1 MDRVGVGLAGVLVA
15 KLGRGKGGTPVLV
28 CHNVGENRS
37 VLIGA
42 DGTELER
49 LARLGS
55 LAVDGLCELELELAR
70 SRDVGVVER
79 GSVGAVGV
87 GHVAFE
93 RAVTAVRNTHGH
105 GHIGS
110 GRPTICVVADLVHDV
125 GERLAR
131 SVNVVRD
138 GIETRSATNHG
149 GSVGK
154 GLADP
159 IALLVGLIETEREAF
174 ALADLGAAVDDL
186 AHRDDGFARGDVGV
200 VERGGVGAVCVLD
213 GLDLEV
219 AAVLGVADRD
229 DGPDVGGVGP
239 ACTLRGGLVHGVAV
253 GAGGVESQLA
263 ELGGAGALDSDLVA
277 HLLAVLV
284 EQSEGELPGEALSLL
299 AVDGL
304 VHRERGAGGLGLVGV
319 VELGSANIC
328 LGTGSVELVR
338 DVGAQTGIG
347 GYSHRDG
354 GDDVRGVRPTLRGG
368 CDLVDAIGVGLAG
381 VLVGELGHGEG
392 GRAVLTGGDVLKRG
406 RALVGGGGGE
416 LERLPCLGSGTVDGL
431 AHRELELAGGLPV
444 HVVEEGRLRVLRG
457 RGVRDSAGRERA
469 VAVVGADR
477 DGRGHVAGHGPAHR
491 GRRGLMNEVLVG
503 LTGVCQAE
511 LDLAEGGAGGA
522 HRRGDVGLGHGS
534 SHAGCPELEIKL
546 LVGLGSRAV
555 HGLGDEDG
563 RRARCLVEVVELSRT
578 HVRPVIDRS
587 DKPVGGRVH
596 LDVHRNNHVVVSGP
610 SIAVVANLVNHIRI
624 RAGLVK
630 RQLVKGRRAAG
641 RDAHRTA
648 ELLARGL
655 AIGIGLVKR
664 KLKDLVGLD
673 GGRTVH
679 GLAHRDDSLAVGN
692 MEVVER
698 SRAAVGNRTIV
709 VDLRHKVARSV
720 VNGDLD
726 RDVDVCV
733 IGPTHTQVSGLVD
746 NVLVHARL
754 AKGDGTEL
762 GSARTGHRQRRA
774 TLGHGSVRRGSLEL
788 ERKLLVDGVVLF
800 AVDHLVHSKRRGGGL
815 CLVGIVELS
824 DAHIGL
830 GALGVEPVR
839 DVRREHAGVGG
850 HAHRDGRNDV
860 GGVGPALRGLRD
872 LVDAVGVG
880 LAGVLVGELGRGEGG
895 GAVLDSG
902 DVLKR
907 RRVGGVVALGGGRE
921 LERLAGLGRQ
931 AVDGLRQAELELARH
946 NKGVV
951 LLVGDVERG
960 RRARLSN
967 ANRLGLVERLLVL
980 LLAVGALE
988 HEVRLVAGAL
998 IACGSLGLH
1007 EVVERVGQKRRL
1019 LGAELHHA
1027 VVVAHLRANKRLG
1040 AVPGNLVQLE
1050 RGAAEDLLGV
1060 GSVRLRDGDAVARSL
1075 GGGAGLHDGPQL
1087 LVRGGAVGNAG
1098 DLGTVRQADLV
1109 ARVAGGLHLIYH
1121 VDCARIGNGKRQP
1134 RGARAV
1140 VKRDVLGEGGAAWH
1154 LGGRALVVHVERGR
1168 QVGALGVHRVHE
1180 RERVGARHEVDRV
1193 LVHRDGVLDVGA
1205 VGHLLGRL
1213 HHDLVRALDGLETG
1227 GERLRA
1233 SLGVGLV
1240 GELHGSTGIAQ
1251 CRAVHG
1257 SLILKLNVI
1266 VNVSLDTLDVR
1277 LHGEDGG
1284 GALAGRFGGQR
1295 RPMANRAVV
1304 AAMQV
1309 VPGAARHI
1317 HHVLGHLVGDDDV
1330 DATQGTGR
1338 GGGPPVGLH
1347 LVDKNRPVGDPGAPL
1362 GGAGLNLA
1370 PIEVGVPVH
1379 VAVLGDFRR
1388 LIGLDGEARLGRLG
1402 HRGRPEGGLV
1412 RIGVVGT
1419 VALGAVGHRHIGG
1432 ADKGPLRIA
1441 CHKGELE
1448 LVPLAIVCDLVVHAL
1463 NELIVTRHELEL
1475 VKRRALVLAGIELVG
1490 KGHLRRVGVGRHAR
1504 HEDRGLPGGVAIGGG
1519 SLGAH
1524 ELLGDVL
1531 GVVGGN
1537 EAGRR
1542 IALRALPAGVL
1553 DGELVVHRVL
1563 GGGVG
1568 HLGVVHDGVR
1578 LLAGVGTKG
1587 IAEARAVGGQRTRG
1601 DGCAGSILD
1610 LVAALVG
1617 MARAERVGKD
1627 IAGHV
1632 SLERA
1637 RVDRGR
1643 PGDVVRGARS
1653 LLACH
1658 VDGKLGAGGTDVVLV
1673 VLAVGTPR
1681 PAGRVVHAG
1690 KLATVGDRL
1699 PCVGRDGRGVG

>member
-1 MDRVGVGLAGVLVA
+1 M
-15 KLGRGKGGTPVLV
+15 
-28 CHNVGENRS
+28 
-37 VLIGA
+37 
-42 DGTELER
+42 
-49 LARLGS
+49 
-55 LAVDGLCELELELAR
+55 
-70 SRDVGVVER
+70 
-79 GSVGAVGV
+79 
-87 GHVAFE
+87 
-93 RAVTAVRNTHGH
+93 
-105 GHIGS
+105 
-110 GRPTICVVADLVHDV
+110 
-125 GERLAR
+125 
-131 SVNVVRD
+131 
-138 GIETRSATNHG
+138 
-149 GSVGK
+149 
-154 GLADP
+154 
-159 IALLVGLIETEREAF
+159 
-174 ALADLGAAVDDL
+174 
-186 AHRDDGFARGDVGV
+186 
-200 VERGGVGAVCVLD
+200 
-213 GLDLEV
+213 
-219 AAVLGVADRD
+219 
-229 DGPDVGGVGP
+229 
-239 ACTLRGGLVHGVAV
+239 
-253 GAGGVESQLA
+253 
-263 ELGGAGALDSDLVA
+263 
-277 HLLAVLV
+277 
-284 EQSEGELPGEALSLL
+284 
-299 AVDGL
+299 
-304 VHRERGAGGLGLVGV
+304 
-319 VELGSANIC
+319 
-328 LGTGSVELVR
+328 
-338 DVGAQTGIG
+338 
-347 GYSHRDG
+347 
-354 GDDVRGVRPTLRGG
+354 
-368 CDLVDAIGVGLAG
+368 DAIGVSLAG
-381 VLVGELGHGEG
+381 VLVGELGHSEG
-392 GRAVLTGGDVLKRG
+392 GGAALGGRHVTEHRCVG
-406 RALVGGGGGE
+406 SVVALGGGGE
-416 LERLPCLGSGTVDGL
+416 LKRLTGLGRGAVDGL
-431 AHRELELAGGLPV
+431 DQAELELAGGLPV
-444 HVVEEGRLRVLRG
+444 HVIEEGRLRVLRG
-457 RGVRDSAGRERA
+457 RGVRDSTRRERA
-469 VAVVGADR
+469 VAHVGADR
-477 DGRGHVAGHGPAHR
+477 DGRGHVGCHGPAHR
-491 GRRGLMNEVLVG
+491 GGRGLVDDVLVG
-503 LTGVCQAE
+503 LAGVCQAE

-522 HRRGDVGLGHGS
+522 HRRGDVSLGHGGA
-534 SHAGCPELEIKL
+534 HAGCPELEIEL
-546 LVGLGSRAV
+546 LVGLGGLTV
-555 HGLGDEDG
+555 HGLSDGDG
-563 RRARCLVEVVELSRT
+563 RRARCLVEVVELSRSR
-578 HVRPVIDRS
+578 VRSIIDRS

-596 LDVHRNNHVVVSGP
+596 LDAHRNDHVVVSGP
-610 SIAVVANLVNHIRI
+610 SIAVVANLVNHIHI
-624 RAGLVK
+624 RADLVK
-630 RQLVKGRRAAG
+630 RQLVKSRRTAG

-648 ELLARGL
+648 ELLARSL
-655 AIGIGLVKR
+655 AIGIGLVER
-664 KLKDLVGLD
+664 ELKGLVGLD
-673 GGRTVH
+673 GRRAVH

-709 VDLRHKVARSV
+709 VDLRHKIARGV
-720 VNGDLD
+720 VNRDLD

-733 IGPTHTQVSGLVD
+733 VGPAHTQVSGLVD

-754 AKGDGTEL
+754 AKGDGAEL

-774 TLGHGSVRRGSLEL
+774 TLGHGSVRSGSLEL
-788 ERKLLVDGVVLF
+788 ERELLVDAVVLLT
-800 AVDHLVHSKRRGGGL
+800 VDNLVHSKRRGGGL

-824 DAHIGL
+824 GAHIGL
-830 GALGVEPVR
+830 GARGVEPVR
-839 DVRREHAGVGG
+839 DVRREYAGVGG
-850 HAHRDGRNDV
+850 HAHRDGGDDI
-860 GGVGPALRGLRD
+860 GGVRPALRGVRD
-872 LVDAVGVG
+872 LVDAVDIG
-880 LAGVLVGELGRGEGG
+880 LAGVLVGELGHGEGG
-895 GAVLDSG
+895 GAVLG
-902 DVLKR
+902 GRHVGEL
-907 RRVGGVVALGGGRE
+907 RRVGGVVALGGGGE
-921 LERLAGLGRQ
+921 LERLADLGGK
-931 AVDGLRQAELELARH
+931 AVDGLRQIELELARH

-951 LLVGDVERG
+951 LLVGDVEGG

-967 ANRLGLVERLLVL
+967 ADCLGLVERLLVL
-980 LLAVGALE
+980 FLAVGALE
-988 HEVRLVAGAL
+988 HEVGLVAGAL

-1007 EVVERVGQKRRL
+1007 EVVERAGQKRRL

-1050 RGAAEDLLGV
+1050 RGTAKDLLGV
-1060 GSVRLRDGDAVARSL
+1060 GGVGLRDSDAVTRTL
-1075 GGGAGLHDGPQL
+1075 GGGAGLHDGPLL
-1087 LVRGGAVGNAG
+1087 LVRGGAVGNAR
-1098 DLGTVRQADLV
+1098 DLGAVRQADLV
-1109 ARVAGGLHLIYH
+1109 ARVAGRLYLIHH
-1121 VDCARIGNGKRQP
+1121 VDCARIGNSERQP
-1134 RGARAV
+1134 CGAGAV
-1140 VKRDVLGEGGAAWH
+1140 VKRDVLGESGAAGH
-1154 LGGRALVVHVERGR
+1154 LGGRALVVHMERGR

-1180 RERVGARHEVDRV
+1180 RERVGTRHEVDRV

-1370 PIEVGVPVH
+1370 PVEVRVPVH
-1379 VAVLGDFRR
+1379 VAVLGDFRG
-1388 LIGLDGEARLGRLG
+1388 LISLDGKARLGRLG
-1402 HRGRPEGGLV
+1402 HRGCPEGGLV

-1419 VALGAVGHRHIGG
+1419 VALGAVGYRHIGG
-1432 ADKGPLRIA
+1432 ADKGPHRIA

-1463 NELIVTRHELEL
+1463 NELIVACHELEL

-1531 GVVGGN
+1531 GVVSRN

-1542 IALRALPAGVL
+1542 IALGASAGIL

-1578 LLAGVGTKG
+1578 LLAGIGAEG
-1587 IAEARAVGGQRTRG
+1587 IAEARAVGRQRARG

-1617 MARAERVGKD
+1617 MARAERVGED

-1637 RVDRGR
+1637 
-1643 PGDVVRGARS
+1643 
-1653 LLACH
+1653 H
-1658 VDGKLGAGGTDVVLV
+1658 VD
-1673 VLAVGTPR
+1673 
-1681 PAGRVVHAG
+1681 
-1690 KLATVGDRL
+1690 
-1699 PCVGRDGRGVG
+1699 